1 MDAVEV
7 RLLSRADK
15 LSRELR
21 LLGPRWNHDASD
33 KKRHAKLVAQL
44 HAVSTALFLRR
55 QMKLDFHKE

>member
-1 MDAVEV
+1 MDEIEA
-7 RLLSRADK
+7 RLLKHADH

-44 HAVSTALFLRR
+44 HAVSTALLLRR
-55 QMKLDFHKE
+55 QMKLEFHKD